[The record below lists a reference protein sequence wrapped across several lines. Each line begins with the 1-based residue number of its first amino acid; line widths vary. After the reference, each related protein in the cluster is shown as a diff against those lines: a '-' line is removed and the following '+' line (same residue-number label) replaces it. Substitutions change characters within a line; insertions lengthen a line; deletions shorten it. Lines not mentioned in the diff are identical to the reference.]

1 MEPGFGYIRIINF
14 LGTTGEDFKKA
25 LNDLGNETQLEGL
38 VIDLRYNPGGLL
50 DQSLSVADF
59 FINTG
64 LIATTDSRVQADN
77 KLYYARPETLGNDY
91 PIVVIINEGSASGTE
106 VVASALRTHHR
117 AVLVGEK
124 TYGKGFIQAIFPTQT
139 GGALRLTTS
148 MLLTPDGKEIQ
159 NVGITPDLDINP
171 TLLDYEKSTTNDP
184 NTLPILTLG
193 ATKDD
198 PAIQI
203 SLDVV
208 KRSLLLQDIPDDEL
222 EGLSDNQAA
231 VKKRFYGLN
240 RAVEEVSRKRKL
252 QNF

>member
-1 MEPGFGYIRIINF
+1 
-14 LGTTGEDFKKA
+14 
-25 LNDLGNETQLEGL
+25 
-38 VIDLRYNPGGLL
+38 
-50 DQSLSVADF
+50 
-59 FINTG
+59 
-64 LIATTDSRVQADN
+64 
-77 KLYYARPETLGNDY
+77 
-91 PIVVIINEGSASGTE
+91 
-106 VVASALRTHHR
+106 
-117 AVLVGEK
+117 
-124 TYGKGFIQAIFPTQT
+124 
-139 GGALRLTTS
+139 